1 MRALLLVFAFAFA
14 AHADQITITNNN
26 PGIGPISVIGD
37 SLAAGYGADDDAV
50 RPAGCFKANF
60 EGETSDFS
68 VPGRTST
75 DVLSDLDKSLQK
87 APHLIFVSAG
97 GNDAI
102 QNYWTNNFPAEKSY
116 EQMTKL
122 FDRLLATGALV
133 VYLGLNP
140 PYAGAERL
148 PAITEIAKSKGV
160 LVVDGMAGFWNTQLM
175 GDEFHPT
182 TEGYRQMCQRI
193 VEAVRG
199 HYP

>member
-1 MRALLLVFAFAFA
+1 
-14 AHADQITITNNN
+14 
-26 PGIGPISVIGD
+26 
-37 SLAAGYGADDDAV
+37 
-50 RPAGCFKANF
+50 
-60 EGETSDFS
+60 
-68 VPGRTST
+68 
-75 DVLSDLDKSLQK
+75 
-87 APHLIFVSAG
+87 
-97 GNDAI
+97 
-102 QNYWTNNFPAEKSY
+102 
-116 EQMTKL
+116 MTKL